1 MAPAAVL
8 YVVCDSDLYGT
19 QRNILSA
26 ARRLDPARHM
36 PLVASPP
43 RGRFTDALRAERIP
57 HFPVPLANLR
67 DASSVAAL
75 RNIIATE
82 NVAIVHAH
90 LGISA
95 FLSLAAARLSGN
107 PPVVATRH
115 FIEDRYATISNPALK
130 RLYTRIYARMN
141 KRFARVI
148 FVSEA
153 VRSAIERRE
162 GALGERGVV
171 IPNGIDILRG
181 PFKEELLPEDS
192 ERIRDRFGVP
202 PGRFLVSTLSRLAP
216 EKGLDTLL
224 ETAAVLERAFPGRFH
239 FIVAGEGPLRESL
252 PSAAAALNVSASVTL
267 AGYVDNPGELLAAS
281 DAFVLCSRAE
291 PFGIALLEAMAAGL
305 PCVAAG
311 AGGPLEIISD
321 NDSGL
326 FFAPGDARGLASRLL
341 DIEADLSLR
350 ERLVRGARAR
360 VVNFDER
367 SLSLL
372 LASVYDDAL
381 ALGKRR

>member
-1 MAPAAVL
+1 MAPAVVL

-19 QRNILSA
+19 QRNILSS
-26 ARRLDPARHM
+26 ARRLDPDRHK
-36 PLVASPP
+36 PLVASPA
-43 RGRFTDALRAERIP
+43 RGRFVDALRHERIP
-57 HFPVPLANLR
+57 HFPLPLANLR
-67 DASSVAAL
+67 DTSSVAAL

-82 NVAIVHAH
+82 NVSLVHAH

-107 PPVVATRH
+107 LPVVVTRH

-130 RLYTRIYARMN
+130 RLYAGIYARMN

-153 VRSAIERRE
+153 VRSAIEARE
-162 GALGERGVV
+162 GALGARGVV

-202 PGRFLVSTLSRLAP
+202 PGRFLVTTLSRLAP

-224 ETAAVLERAFPGRFH
+224 EAASALERARPGRFH
-239 FIVAGEGPLRESL
+239 FVVAGEGPLRAAL
-252 PSAAAALNVSASVTL
+252 LSAAASLNVSASVSL
-267 AGYVDNPGELLAAS
+267 AGYVENSGELLAAS
-281 DAFVLCSRAE
+281 DAFALCSRAE
-291 PFGIALLEAMAAGL
+291 PFGIALLEAMASGL

-311 AGGPLEIISD
+311 AGGPLEIISN

-326 FFAPGDARGLASRLL
+326 FFVPGDSQGLAALLL
-341 DIEADLSLR
+341 DIESDSSLR

-367 SLSLL
+367 SLSACLT
-372 LASVYDDAL
+372 AVYDDAVSRNPL
-381 ALGKRR
+381 K